1 MFRAVLYTQWKWTR
15 AALLVAAVAL
25 FALPVTS
32 VQQAGQ
38 GNQEWEA
45 AEVLLSLSAW
55 APLYPIT
62 AALLGTLVAF
72 LAWSADHQ
80 GEHVYA
86 LSLPVPRWHFVLL
99 RWTAG
104 GVLLLI
110 PGVAL
115 WIGLLLATATARVP
129 TGLTA
134 YPNALTLR
142 FLLATFVSYAILFVV
157 GQGGKRLLGY
167 LLVPVG
173 VLIIVSALDGITGLG
188 FEPWSRIG
196 GWLVG
201 PLGPLRVFDSRW
213 LPIDV

>member
-15 AALLVAAVAL
+15 AALLVASIAL

-32 VQQAGQ
+32 VRQAGH
-38 GNQEWEA
+38 GDQEWEA

-72 LAWSADHQ
+72 VAWSVDHQ

-99 RWTAG
+99 RWSAG
-104 GVLLLI
+104 GVLLLL
-110 PGVAL
+110 PVVAL
-115 WIGLLLATATARVP
+115 WIGLLLATATAQVP
-129 TGLTA
+129 TGLSA

-142 FLLATFVSYAILFVV
+142 YLLATFVSYALLFVV
-157 GQGGKRLLGY
+157 GQGGKRLVGY
-167 LLVPVG
+167 LLVAVG
-173 VLIIVSALDGITGLG
+173 AVIVVSVFDAIMGLG
-188 FEPWSRIG
+188 LGPANRIG
-196 GWLVG
+196 AWLIG
-201 PLGPLRVFDSRW
+201 PLGPLRVFDARW